1 MICVPR
7 QRLVYEYLVFY
18 YFALFFN
25 HCPSIHSTA
34 GVQPARLCFPD
45 CLKQARSGSAISP
58 ALQSSKPTMQQ
69 QQQEQQ
75 QQAATFE
82 PDWGEEPAFDNGPG
96 QPHALHSCQKA

>member
-1 MICVPR
+1 
-7 QRLVYEYLVFY
+7 
-18 YFALFFN
+18 
-25 HCPSIHSTA
+25 
-34 GVQPARLCFPD
+34 
-45 CLKQARSGSAISP
+45 
-58 ALQSSKPTMQQ
+58 MQQ